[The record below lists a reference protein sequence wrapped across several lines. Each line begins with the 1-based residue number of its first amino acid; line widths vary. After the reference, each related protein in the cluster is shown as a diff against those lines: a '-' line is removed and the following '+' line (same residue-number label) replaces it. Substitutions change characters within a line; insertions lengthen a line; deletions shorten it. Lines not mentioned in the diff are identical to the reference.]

1 MWIRSW
7 WQLSSS
13 LTPPI
18 KLGVASLC
26 VCAPFTTLSGAVILV
41 LWQLSS
47 GRGSL
52 ALLFFS
58 RSFFYLLGYCEQPES
73 SQLAVFWRGVVT
85 ATEYN
90 LQLLKLIRS
99 CRLCRT
105 KMLLCLIIIW
115 KTTWSEVLWRLIG
128 YVWIKGG
135 LILTAHLFKLLKRP
149 SWNFYLLPDNGARSQ
164 ITPCLL

>member
-18 KLGVASLC
+18 KPGVASLC

-58 RSFFYLLGYCEQPES
+58 RSFFYLLGYCEQPEFFPIS
-73 SQLAVFWRGVVT
+73 SF
-85 ATEYN
+85 
-90 LQLLKLIRS
+90 
-99 CRLCRT
+99 
-105 KMLLCLIIIW
+105 
-115 KTTWSEVLWRLIG
+115 
-128 YVWIKGG
+128 
-135 LILTAHLFKLLKRP
+135 LKRCCDSHGIQFTVVKAYQKLP
-149 SWNFYLLPDNGARSQ
+149 SVSNKDAIMLDNNLENYMKRS
-164 ITPCLL
+164 IVTIDWICLDQRWPNPYSTSVQAA